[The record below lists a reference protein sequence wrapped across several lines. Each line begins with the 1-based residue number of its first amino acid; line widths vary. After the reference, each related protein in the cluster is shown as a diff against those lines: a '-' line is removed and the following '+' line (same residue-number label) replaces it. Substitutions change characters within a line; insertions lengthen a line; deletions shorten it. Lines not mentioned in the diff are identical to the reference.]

1 MTLKLALQ
9 TLILTALCGVG
20 GFAASFL
27 HLPLPFMMGPL
38 IISGLIATVFADKL
52 PDDYRFPMKFRI
64 VFMSLIGVMIGS
76 RVHAD
81 LLPEIPSLLAS
92 LAVLS
97 GFVFAAHGLNYV
109 IFRHLGGYDRPT
121 AFYSGTPGGLM
132 ESLAMGEEAGA
143 NLAVLTMQQFFR
155 IITVISIVP
164 IGLSLW
170 HGAPVGSAGGLSLGS
185 AETSLS
191 ALPVALAV
199 GLTGLFIGTT
209 IKLPA
214 AQLTGPL
221 IAAAIVTVLGL
232 ADLALPQWVINLS
245 QVVIGTSL
253 GMRFT
258 GLKGRMMVVAAGLSL
273 ISVTVMLALGAL
285 CAVLLHRFTGAA
297 FDVLMISFAPGGVTE
312 MGLIALSLQANPAL
326 VTLHHVYRIILT
338 VIEMAV
344 IARIR
349 PKDRL

>member
-1 MTLKLALQ
+1 MLLKLALQ
-9 TLILTALCGVG
+9 TLILTALCGAG
-20 GFAASFL
+20 GYLASL
-27 HLPLPFMMGPL
+27 IHLPLPFMMGSL
-38 IISGLIATVFADKL
+38 ITSGLIAIFFTDRL
-52 PDDYRFPMKFRI
+52 PDGYRFPMKFRMI
-64 VFMSLIGVMIGS
+64 FMALIGVMIGS

-81 LLPEIPSLLAS
+81 LLTEIPSLIAS
-92 LAVLS
+92 LSVLS
-97 GFVFAAHGLNYV
+97 GFVLATHWINYN

-132 ESLAMGEEAGA
+132 EALAMGEEAGA
-143 NLAVLTMQQFFR
+143 DLAVLTMQQFFR
-155 IITVISIVP
+155 IITVITIVP
-164 IGLSLW
+164 IGMSLW
-170 HGAPVGSAGGLSLGS
+170 YGAPVGSAGGLTLGS
-185 AETSLS
+185 AETGIS
-191 ALPVALAV
+191 ALPLALAV

-209 IKLPA
+209 IRLPA

-221 IAAAIVTVLGL
+221 VAAAVITVLGL

-258 GLKGRMMVVAAGLSL
+258 GLKGRTMVIAAGLSVV
-273 ISVTVMLALGAL
+273 SVGAMLALGAL
-285 CAVLLHRFTGAA
+285 CAILLHRFTGAA
-297 FDVLMISFAPGGVTE
+297 FDALMISFAPGGVTE
-312 MGLIALSLQANPAL
+312 MALIALSLHANPAV

-349 PKDRL
+349 PRH